1 MDDLPDIIKDWI
13 GRPMIIVDHVVTVEQ
28 GLWTNFCVAIEDGN
42 LLYWDYTASRDQT
55 DSVIAPPAMLP
66 SWAVEHDWMP
76 GRDRPARRTLELHF
90 MVKDALGLRNG
101 IVTEVELELHAP
113 LRAGESVRAEQI
125 LRSVGPERETRL
137 GTGRNWEI
145 DVQYRKPDGSLA
157 GIQRLHFLAYGKVA
171 A

>member
-13 GRPMIIVDHVVTVEQ
+13 GRPMIIVDHVLTVEQ

-66 SWAVEHDWMP
+66 SWAVEHDWAP

-90 MVKDALGLRNG
+90 MVKDTLGLRNG

-125 LRSVGPERETRL
+125 LRTVGPERETRL

-171 A
+171 G